1 MIRTIYGRFPTMNMQ
16 TPSLRSSHLDIK
28 DVQCAET
35 KDVLKIL
42 YHVISCLGAV
52 GVQIVVFGAQKFN
65 FLQKWPNL
73 QGRLELIRRSFFA

>member
-35 KDVLKIL
+35 KDVLKIS
-42 YHVISCLGAV
+42 YQIISRLG
-52 GVQIVVFGAQKFN
+52 VFELWASIRSKKMRENLIFFQK
-65 FLQKWPNL
+65 
-73 QGRLELIRRSFFA
+73 